1 MRSVG
6 NAEPIMSFV
15 AMAHDYIICANR
27 LIVVYICLR
36 GNKLA
41 ASGIAKFNAQY
52 GGYDI

>member
-1 MRSVG
+1 MGEETCQMDWRYSLRC
-6 NAEPIMSFV
+6 AEQAFTVTASAGI
-15 AMAHDYIICANR
+15 R
-27 LIVVYICLR
+27 LR